1 MYKNNRRNSWKQ
13 KLLVSAL
20 TSVMVAM
27 PVHAA
32 VVVDTNCGVVTT
44 SIMPSGNRTHA
55 NNANFSTVIGFDY
68 DTRGYEA
75 PATPTP
81 IQIASALEVG
91 TVWGKAYNATN
102 KKLYVSAFLRRHAP
116 MSPHGLGAIYEIDV
130 SDTTSDATIG
140 TPTLWMD
147 LNSTA
152 HLGAG
157 ATLFPSETDANR
169 ELNSP
174 FAPSYDVW
182 AFDKVARQGIGGLE
196 LSDDY
201 STMYA
206 MDLTNR
212 QLLEIDVATQSVT
225 QYAIPNPGCIDA
237 SAEVRPFGVDYLDD
251 NVYVGVTC
259 DEPGDADT
267 RPFVMRLNPDGSF
280 SNVIASGSIKG
291 RRWTKPWED
300 DPMAGGCNASNRN
313 DYVPVVTNM
322 ELDENGNMLIGVMGI
337 NGWRYSS
344 DNYAPDPETDPGL
357 RCSNLIGE
365 HPVQGFVVHATPNG
379 SNWDVAADEEDDDGR
394 PYEHRY
400 APGQFV
406 HWGDEGNSHT
416 YQGGMSMTSCSG
428 TEVAIVN
435 LMDPMNHESGGT
447 RWMRTSDAQQEAHEL
462 SDGVVTDAD
471 IIVAE
476 RSTLEL
482 YEGNNTGDNW
492 EKSAGM
498 GDIEYLRQST
508 VCSLTVNAVASA
520 CTNVGNDGDTSN
532 DTFTLDVTVEGTNTG
547 ASTSYNYT
555 SSSGNISGSGT
566 YSATAE
572 TDGPFVISNTTS
584 PFNLTITDSADNS
597 CSVTVSDV
605 AAPATCSSANPEID
619 LEVTKTVSPASVSSG
634 DSVTYTIT
642 VTNNGSDDA
651 TGVEV
656 TDQLPAGVTYSSD
669 TPSQGS
675 YNNGTGVWTVGNLAN
690 GASATLTIEVSVD

>member
-1 MYKNNRRNSWKQ
+1 MNKNNRKKFWKQ
-13 KLLVSAL
+13 KILVSAL

-55 NNANFSTVIGFDY
+55 NNANYSSIIGFDY
-68 DTRGYEA
+68 DTRGYEP

-81 IQIASALEVG
+81 LQVASAVEVG
-91 TVWGKAYNATN
+91 TVWGKAYDATN
-102 KKLYVSAFLRRHAP
+102 KKLYAAAFLRRHAP
-116 MSPHGLGAIYEIDV
+116 MSPDGLGAIYEVDV

-157 ATLFPSETDANR
+157 ATLFPNETDANR
-169 ELNSP
+169 GLNSP
-174 FAPSYDVW
+174 FAPSHDVW
-182 AFDKVARQGIGGLE
+182 AFDKVGRQGIGGLE

-212 QLLEIDVATQSVT
+212 QLLVIDVASKTVT
-225 QYAIPNPGCIDA
+225 ARYAITDPGCFDPDD
-237 SAEVRPFGVDYLDD
+237 VRPFGVDYLNGD
-251 NVYVGVTC
+251 VYVGVSC
-259 DEPGDADT
+259 SDETNQNGNGDAT
-267 RPFVMRLNPDGSF
+267 AHVMRLNGSSFVEVINDTVKGYRWSHYWDLDPGAVGCDADG
-280 SNVIASGSIKG
+280 
-291 RRWTKPWED
+291 
-300 DPMAGGCNASNRN
+300 RN
-313 DYVPVVTNM
+313 DYVPMVTNM
-322 ELDENGNMLIGVMGI
+322 ELDESGNMLIGVMGV
-337 NGWRYSS
+337 NGWRYAS
-344 DNYAPDPETDPGL
+344 DNYAPDTS
-357 RCSNLIGE
+357 CSSLVGE
-365 HPVQGFVVHATPNG
+365 HPVRGFVVHATPNG
-379 SNWDVAADEEDDDGR
+379 SNWDVASTEEHNTGS
-394 PYEHRY
+394 YEHRY

-406 HWGDEGNSHT
+406 HWGNGNSHT
-416 YQGGMSMTSCSG
+416 YQGGLSMTSCSG

-447 RWMRTSDAQQEAHEL
+447 RWMRTSDAQQEAHEP

-492 EKSAGM
+492 EKSAGL

-508 VCSLTVNAVASA
+508 VCSLTASAVTSA

-547 ASTSYNYT
+547 ASTTYNYT

-597 CSVTVSDV
+597 CSVTVSNI

-619 LEVTKTVSPASVSSG
+619 LEITKTVSPASVSSG
-634 DSVTYTIT
+634 DTATYTIT
-642 VTNNGSDDA
+642 VTNNGPDNA

-675 YNNGTGVWTVGNLAN
+675 YNSSMGMWTVGNLAI
-690 GASATLTIEVSVD
+690 GASATLTIVVTAD